1 MELFPTSPGLPR
13 AAGAPAHAAHPAHP
27 AVAARAWDA
36 RGPAVRL
43 VTWGWEEAVAVRW
56 SRVYTPRDGVHVL
69 SMYVGWSMVLMCHVG
84 CQSNTSS

>member
-1 MELFPTSPGLPR
+1 MRPTLRTPQSRPGP
-13 AAGAPAHAAHPAHP
+13 G
-27 AVAARAWDA
+27 DA